1 MFLRY
6 EKNEEKENRLSF
18 FTKAALGITAGAFF
32 LRESGD
38 LKSFGKLANDVLKT
52 TSKVSRDLEQLS
64 IKEMDSE
71 NIGRIFKENVIGE
84 KSLFKTLRKSTVI
97 NDIDHTKGLFAALR
111 DFEAFKSDLTRL
123 QDKIF
128 DNVQSNEVMK
138 NMRDHFKNENKE
150 FFEQLKT
157 LTDDVLKRKQQ
168 FFEEIS
174 DENGIQIKAIKE
186 EFDKFA
192 NQGIFEDKGTEI
204 ASIFEDTLRYAEEM
218 KSKVNLEY
226 RQKLKPQLEKVYKEE
241 ILDKYSKDES
251 FFKGVIDQAATV
263 NDFLTAY
270 EKGNIETTQANEEM
284 NQLLKTLVSENKE
297 AGNLFLDPS
306 RLRLDKDKNMYS
318 LGSIQN
324 IADYAKEQIADT
336 IPGKLFNVRS
346 SILNKNAPDF
356 YYIGQGTFDPILSNL
371 SGGKNGLM
379 KYDFFKIGEK
389 FFEYKEGIMERLV

>member
-1 MFLRY
+1 
-6 EKNEEKENRLSF
+6 
-18 FTKAALGITAGAFF
+18 
-32 LRESGD
+32 
-38 LKSFGKLANDVLKT
+38 
-52 TSKVSRDLEQLS
+52 
-64 IKEMDSE
+64 
-71 NIGRIFKENVIGE
+71 
-84 KSLFKTLRKSTVI
+84 
-97 NDIDHTKGLFAALR
+97 
-111 DFEAFKSDLTRL
+111 
-123 QDKIF
+123 
-128 DNVQSNEVMK
+128 
-138 NMRDHFKNENKE
+138 
-150 FFEQLKT
+150 
-157 LTDDVLKRKQQ
+157 
-168 FFEEIS
+168 
-174 DENGIQIKAIKE
+174 
-186 EFDKFA
+186 
-192 NQGIFEDKGTEI
+192 
-204 ASIFEDTLRYAEEM
+204 M

-297 AGNLFLDPS
+297 VGNLFLDPS

-389 FFEYKEGIMERLV
+389 FFEYKEGTLFHFDKADDLYLIGGKHGTQADVLNTLSGNTYYKTPLNDIFSKFDIGTKGFSKYRDRLAQLNKFNKKLLRDDLCF